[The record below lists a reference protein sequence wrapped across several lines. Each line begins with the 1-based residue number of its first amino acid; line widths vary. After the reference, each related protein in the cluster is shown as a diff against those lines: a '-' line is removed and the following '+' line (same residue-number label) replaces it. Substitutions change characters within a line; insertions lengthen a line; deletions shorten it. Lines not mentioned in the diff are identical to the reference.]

1 MKLALSDNGAHLR
14 FAPLSLTRPLGNLRV
29 GILTTDERWKLYFP
43 EAQIGYITESYLS
56 AKYPALKEVDVCIN
70 ALVIP
75 TDDIVKAIRSLNQNQ
90 SLFVGDTWIAR
101 SGDGSGEQLFF
112 QGDVPVILTE
122 RWDLFLSNERVIES
136 DFQLITSGRKSQP
149 ISSTNTMI
157 GDPSKVF
164 VEEGAV
170 VEGAMLNTTH
180 GVVYIGKDAEVME
193 GSLIRGPFA
202 LCEYAA
208 VKMGGK
214 MYGGTTIGPYCKVGG
229 EVSNSI
235 FYAYSNKGHDGFVG
249 NSLIG
254 EWCNLGADTNTSNL
268 KNNYGKVSTYSFE
281 AEKEIQTDV
290 QFMGLT
296 MGDHSKCGINTMFNT
311 AAVVGVSVNIF
322 GSGFPSKFIP
332 SFSWGGAEGIVP
344 YRFEKATEYANAMM
358 QRRNQLLSTAEI
370 EVLRH
375 IHG

>member
-29 GILTTDERWKLYFP
+29 GILTSDERWKMYFP
-43 EAQIGYITESYLS
+43 EAQISYITEPYLT
-56 AKYPALKEVDVCIN
+56 AKFPSGKDADVYIN

-75 TDDIVKAIRSLNQNQ
+75 TDHIVNAIRSLNVNQ

-101 SGDGSGEQLFF
+101 NGDGSGGQLLL

-122 RWDLFLSNERVIES
+122 RWDLFLLNERVIES

-149 ISSTNTMI
+149 ISSTNTII

-164 VEEGAV
+164 IEEGAV

-180 GVVYIGKDAEVME
+180 GSIYIGKEAEVME
-193 GSLIRGPFA
+193 GSLIRGPFV

-214 MYGGTTIGPYCKVGG
+214 MYGGTTIGPHCKVGG

-281 AEKEIQTDV
+281 AENEIQTDV

-311 AAVVGVSVNIF
+311 AAVVGVSVNVF

-344 YRFEKATEYANAMM
+344 YRFEKAIEYANAMM
-358 QRRNQLLSTAEI
+358 QRRSQLLSTAEV